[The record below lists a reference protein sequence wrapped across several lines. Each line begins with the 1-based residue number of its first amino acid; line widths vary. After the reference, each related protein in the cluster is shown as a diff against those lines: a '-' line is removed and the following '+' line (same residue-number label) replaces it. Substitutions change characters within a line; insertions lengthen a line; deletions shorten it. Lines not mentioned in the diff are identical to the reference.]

1 MGDTFFS
8 SLEFVFM
15 KKTVSLKRFL
25 KEPFINMPHIFG
37 NMVYLNIKE
46 RDRFWKIGHG
56 LASRYHS
63 VKTEPAFRV
72 KKQQLNN

>member
-1 MGDTFFS
+1 
-8 SLEFVFM
+8 M

-46 RDRFWKIGHG
+46 RDRF
-56 LASRYHS
+56 
-63 VKTEPAFRV
+63 
-72 KKQQLNN
+72 